1 MQLRQMIEA
10 GSIKAGSQAALAK
23 VIGVTNNGL
32 TDAKA
37 GRRGLPAEACGKLAD
52 LIGVDR
58 WTVLAASNLI
68 TEKNEEKRAY
78 WAPFVLNG
86 ISSLA
91 TAAAAL
97 LLTSASTESYAN
109 DTLKMS
115 DNICNAEESMR
126 YSDGKVL
133 NKYYAK
139 CVKGLF
145 RRIAG
150 LVRSTLSVFHKSCD
164 CPGSLSTA

>member
-1 MQLRQMIEA
+1 MHLNELINLASQ
-10 GSIKAGSQAALAK
+10 KAGSQTNLAK
-23 VIGVTNNGL
+23 VIGVHPNVVSE
-32 TDAKA
+32 AKA
-37 GRRGLPAEACGKLAD
+37 NKRGLPAEACGKLAD

-86 ISSLA
+86 ISAFA

-97 LLTSASTESYAN
+97 LLTSASTKTYAN

-115 DNICNAEESMR
+115 DSACNTVKSMR
-126 YSDGKVL
+126 YSDGKAV
-133 NKYYAK
+133 NTDYAK
-139 CVKGLF
+139 LYPPPD
-145 RRIAG
+145 A
-150 LVRSTLSVFHKSCD
+150 
-164 CPGSLSTA
+164 PG